1 MADVAGVQG
10 VGDSISP
17 ARRLAG
23 LMQRSG
29 HHFDV
34 GARYLLGAAALFW
47 AALELA
53 AEPLAQMGFAYRITH
68 GLGQGGAIAFSVMA
82 FASLGLSRMH
92 RTIAQRPEGLVASG
106 VSQTCLQKAR
116 DIVARQDDASADL
129 VALGD
134 KHILFSDCGHAFVM
148 YGRRGRTWI
157 VLFDPVG
164 PKTLWPALVMKM
176 VRKAKAAGCR
186 VAFYQVS
193 PAFLPTAA
201 DAGLRLFK
209 LGDQAV
215 VDLPEFDLKGG
226 DWLKLRRSINR
237 AERDGLE
244 FSVLP
249 PADVAAVMDELALV
263 SDTWLAHHN
272 AAEKGFSL
280 GTFQRA
286 YVVSHPVAIIR
297 IEGRIV
303 AFANILMTETRGSA
317 FIDLMRHVPGVH
329 RGAMDLLFVRIIQ
342 HLQAE
347 GFQQLNLGMAPLS
360 GLSARNCA
368 PLWHHLGRFMFEHG
382 ERLYNFKGVQA
393 FKAKFHPEWQPRYLA
408 VADKRQA
415 PAAMLDIALL
425 IGGGVR
431 GLLRR

>member
-1 MADVAGVQG
+1 MGDVARIQDVRGEM
-10 VGDSISP
+10 SP
-17 ARRLAG
+17 ARRLKG
-23 LMQRSG
+23 LWQRFG
-29 HHFDV
+29 QHLDV
-34 GARYLLGAAALFW
+34 SPRYLLGTAALFW

-53 AEPLAQMGFAYRITH
+53 AEPLAQVGLAYRITH
-68 GLGQGGAIAFSVMA
+68 GLGQGGAIAFCAMA
-82 FASLGLSRMH
+82 FASLGLSRLH
-92 RTIAQRPEGLVASG
+92 RTMAQGPARLVQTG
-106 VSQTCLQKAR
+106 VPQICVQKAR
-116 DIVARQDDASADL
+116 DIVARQDDASAGL

-164 PKTLWPALVMKM
+164 PQTLWPALVMKM
-176 VRKAKAAGCR
+176 VREAKAAGCR

-244 FSVLP
+244 FSILP
-249 PADVAAVMDELALV
+249 PAEVAAVMDELALV
-263 SDTWLAHHN
+263 SDTWLAYHN

-280 GTFQRA
+280 GTFQRG
-286 YVVSHPVAIIR
+286 YVTSHPVAIIR
-297 IEGRIV
+297 MDGRIV
-303 AFANILMTETRGSA
+303 AFANILTTQTRGSA
-317 FIDLMRHVPGVH
+317 FIDLMRHLPGVH

-342 HLQAE
+342 YLQAE

-415 PAAMLDIALL
+415 PTAMMDIALL
-425 IGGGVR
+425 IGGGLR
-431 GLLRR
+431 GLVRR